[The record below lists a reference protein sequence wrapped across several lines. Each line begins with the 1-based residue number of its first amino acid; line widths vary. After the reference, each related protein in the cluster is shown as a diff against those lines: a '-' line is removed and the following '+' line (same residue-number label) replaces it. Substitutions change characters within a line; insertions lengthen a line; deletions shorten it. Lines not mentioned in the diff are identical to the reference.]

1 MVPAADFALVGPIAF
16 LAILAL
22 NSLLVRRHGAALVN
36 ALLGTATG
44 PSVAQGTPPGES
56 NVVALRP
63 ARAISRSARPALRLA
78 A

>member
-1 MVPAADFALVGPIAF
+1 MVPAADFALVGPLAF

-22 NSLLVRRHGAALVN
+22 NSLLLRRHGSALVS
-36 ALLGTATG
+36 ALFGTAA
-44 PSVAQGTPPGES
+44 PMPAAQGTPPGES

-63 ARAISRSARPALRLA
+63 AAAVRRPARPALRLA